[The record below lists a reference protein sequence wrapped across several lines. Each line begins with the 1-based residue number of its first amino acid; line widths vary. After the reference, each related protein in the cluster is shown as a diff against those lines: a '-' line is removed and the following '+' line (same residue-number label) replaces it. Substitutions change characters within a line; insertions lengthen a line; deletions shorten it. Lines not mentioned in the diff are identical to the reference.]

1 MPLFEFDDGRLIP
14 AQFGRSVRD
23 GLTDDILKSVR
34 EQVLEIVGRPLFPI
48 TWQDSAPVGSGM
60 DGGAPRLTALD
71 ASGQVVSVE
80 VVERLDS
87 TTMIDSLSRLADTA
101 SLGWNDLAAA
111 YPGGIQGFRM
121 GWAEFRDAMPPSP
134 APGPRLVLVAG
145 SIADSVRP
153 ALDVL
158 ASSGVEVHEI
168 AVRVMSNGRKFLD
181 VQAVGPRLY
190 GHNPNLL
197 LGRTS
202 QTLELTSF
210 SSSEVES
217 GESPARHVSDTS
229 KFDESNEGV
238 PADHPVDAEAPGA
251 QASEDEPLEPAYE
264 ASEPA
269 YEPSEPVDEDVE
281 ADNFDQADDADV
293 ATAPEQGDVLVNGA
307 EADQVGDF
315 SQAEVDQAEA
325 DRAEDGPADVESRDA
340 TEVAPVEDGE
350 VVDDG
355 ETAEPAQAEDADAE
369 IPQLQETAEGLHVI
383 GQILGEDTPVI
394 WQHTEVERFEA
405 TLTPEGEIRTANWS
419 TGDPNEAAAMVG
431 GSSKYNGWE
440 VWHLGDQVG
449 PSLREALAELNRE
462 IRNEYQNAGAPR
474 RGRRTRHDA

>member
-14 AQFGRSVRD
+14 AQFGRTVRD

-80 VVERLDS
+80 VVDRLDS

-111 YPGGIQGFRM
+111 YPGGIQGFRV

-134 APGPRLVLVAG
+134 APGPRLILVAG
-145 SIADSVRP
+145 SIAESVRP

-168 AVRVMSNGRKFLD
+168 AVRAMSNGRKFLD

-202 QTLELTSF
+202 QTLELTAF
-210 SSSEVES
+210 SSTEIEAPE
-217 GESPARHVSDTS
+217 GRHLPQTA
-229 KFDESNEGV
+229 KFDETAEEIGGAYDV
-238 PADHPVDAEAPGA
+238 AVAEPADSVESAEVV
-251 QASEDEPLEPAYE
+251 ASEDEVDSISEDGAGEDTPDETLEPE
-264 ASEPA
+264 AIDPGIAEPDITDPG
-269 YEPSEPVDEDVE
+269 YDLIEPGATPDEGLAFEDAEPDLDEADLDEAESKEAQSIDVE
-281 ADNFDQADDADV
+281 GEESEDDIDPDV
-293 ATAPEQGDVLVNGA
+293 
-307 EADQVGDF
+307 
-315 SQAEVDQAEA
+315 
-325 DRAEDGPADVESRDA
+325 
-340 TEVAPVEDGE
+340 
-350 VVDDG
+350 
-355 ETAEPAQAEDADAE
+355 
-369 IPQLQETAEGLHVI
+369 PQLKEDSEGLHVI
-383 GQILGEDTPVI
+383 GQILGQETPIV
-394 WQHTEVERFEA
+394 WQRGEGEKLEA
-405 TLTPEGEIRTANWS
+405 VLTADGEIRTANWS
-419 TGDPNEAAAMVG
+419 TADPDEAAAMVA
-431 GSSKYNGWE
+431 GSSQYSGWE
-440 VWHLGDQVG
+440 VWHLGDPMG

-462 IRNEYQNAGAPR
+462 IRDEYENVGSPR
-474 RGRRTRHDA
+474 RGRRSRRA